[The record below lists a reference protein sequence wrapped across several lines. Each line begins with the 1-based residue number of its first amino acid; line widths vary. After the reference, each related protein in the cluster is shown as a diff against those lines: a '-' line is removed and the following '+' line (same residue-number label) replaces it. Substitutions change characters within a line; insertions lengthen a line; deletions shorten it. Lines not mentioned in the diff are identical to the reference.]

1 MKIKIDYGKN
11 GIYLNIPSNSTVLR
25 PLVTNPLKNPSKTI
39 MNSSSNPI
47 NSQPLET
54 LYKKGM
60 VVGVSVCDHTRAQP
74 RNEIIRSIIKKCD
87 GIKKNNLI
95 VFIATGSHRQS
106 SESEIH
112 EMFDRDILSMI
123 TIVNHNSEKFQEL
136 KYIGKT
142 SKKTSVFL
150 NKLWMECDLKI
161 TTGFV
166 EPHFFAGFSGG
177 PKMIAPGLAGID
189 TITTL
194 HNYERIINKNSTWGI
209 IEGNPIHEEIVEIS
223 RLAKPDFSID
233 LTLNRNNEITNV
245 FSGNLQDEHMLAC
258 KYVKKN
264 AMQKTD
270 KLYDIVITSNSG
282 YPLDQNI
289 YQAIKG
295 VSAAAQITK
304 PGGSIISVSECID
317 GFPYKSNYEKLLKTY
332 NNPKIFLEY
341 IKENDTK
348 IPDQWQFQIQS
359 QIQIKSKIYLYSK
372 LGQKDVSDAHLLRAE
387 NIEDL
392 IEDLSSKI
400 TNPSICVL
408 PEGPQ
413 TIPLLVN

>member
-11 GIYLNIPSNSTVLR
+11 GLHVNLPKNSTILR
-25 PLVTNPLKNPSKTI
+25 PLVTNPLENPLKEI
-39 MNSSSNPI
+39 MISTSNPI
-47 NSQPLET
+47 NSQPLEA

-60 VVGVSVCDHTRAQP
+60 LVGVSVCDHTRAQP
-74 RNEIIRSIIKKCD
+74 RNEIIRSIIEKCN
-87 GIKKNNLI
+87 GIQKNNLI

-106 SESEIH
+106 NQSEIN
-112 EMFDRDILSMI
+112 EMFDDDILSMI
-123 TIVNHNSEKFQEL
+123 TIVNHNSEQSQEL
-136 KYIGKT
+136 SYEGKT
-142 SKKTSVFL
+142 SKNTPILL
-150 NKLWMECDLKI
+150 NKLWMNCDLKI

-209 IEGNPIHEEIVEIS
+209 ISGNPIHEEIVEI
-223 RLAKPDFSID
+223 ANYVNPDFSID
-233 LTLNRNNEITNV
+233 LTLNRYNQITKV
-245 FSGNLQDEHMLAC
+245 FSGYIQDEHKLAC
-258 KYVKKN
+258 NYVKKN
-264 AMQKTD
+264 AMQTTD

-289 YQAIKG
+289 YQSIKG

-317 GFPYKSNYEKLLKTY
+317 GFPYNSNYEKLLKTHKS
-332 NNPKIFLEY
+332 PESFLKY
-341 IKENDTK
+341 IKDNDTR

-359 QIQIKSKIYLYSK
+359 QIQNQTTIYLYSK
-372 LGQKDVSDAHLLRAE
+372 LNEKDVSDAHLAYTD
-387 NIEDL
+387 NIEEL
-392 IEDLSSKI
+392 IEDLLIK
-400 TNPSICVL
+400 TPNASICVL

-413 TIPLLVN
+413 TIPMLVN

>member
-1 MKIKIDYGKN
+1 
-11 GIYLNIPSNSTVLR
+11 
-25 PLVTNPLKNPSKTI
+25 
-39 MNSSSNPI
+39 
-47 NSQPLET
+47 
-54 LYKKGM
+54 
-60 VVGVSVCDHTRAQP
+60 
-74 RNEIIRSIIKKCD
+74 
-87 GIKKNNLI
+87 
-95 VFIATGSHRQS
+95 
-106 SESEIH
+106 
-112 EMFDRDILSMI
+112 
-123 TIVNHNSEKFQEL
+123 
-136 KYIGKT
+136 
-142 SKKTSVFL
+142 
-150 NKLWMECDLKI
+150 
-161 TTGFV
+161 
-166 EPHFFAGFSGG
+166 
-177 PKMIAPGLAGID
+177 
-189 TITTL
+189 
-194 HNYERIINKNSTWGI
+194 
-209 IEGNPIHEEIVEIS
+209 
-223 RLAKPDFSID
+223 
-233 LTLNRNNEITNV
+233 
-245 FSGNLQDEHMLAC
+245 MLAC
-258 KYVKKN
+258 QYVKKN

-372 LGQKDVSDAHLLRAE
+372 LGKKDVSDAHLLRAE

>member
-11 GIYLNIPSNSTVLR
+11 GIYVNLPSNSTVLR
-25 PLVTNPLKNPSKTI
+25 PLVTNSLKNPSNII
-39 MNSSSNPI
+39 MSSTSNPI
-47 NSQPLET
+47 NCQPLES
-54 LYKKGM
+54 LYKQGM

-74 RNEIIRSIIKKCD
+74 RNEVLRTIIKKCD
-87 GIKKNNLI
+87 GIQKDNLF

-106 SESEIH
+106 SKLEIND
-112 EMFDRDILSMI
+112 MFDKDVLSMI
-123 TIVNHNSEKFQEL
+123 TIVNHNSEQSQDL

-142 SKKTSVFL
+142 SKKTSLML
-150 NKLWMECDLKI
+150 NKLWLECDLKI

-209 IEGNPIHEEIVEIS
+209 TKGNPIHEEIVEIS
-223 RLAKPDFSID
+223 TLARPDFSID

-245 FSGNLQDEHMLAC
+245 FSGNLDDEHELAC
-258 KYVKKN
+258 KFVKKN

-270 KLYDIVITSNSG
+270 KLFDIVISSNSG

-332 NNPKIFLEY
+332 NNPKTFLEY
-341 IKENDTK
+341 IKQNDTK

-359 QIQIKSKIYLYSK
+359 QIQMQSKIYLYSK
-372 LGQKDVSDAHLLRAE
+372 LNEKDVSDAHLLRTE

-400 TNPSICVL
+400 KNPSICVL

-413 TIPLLVN
+413 TIPILAM